1 MKIHGLQKIT
11 LLDYPG
17 HVACTVFTGGCNLRC
32 PFCHNASLVTHI
44 DEAAVMPEEE
54 FFSFLKKRQG
64 ILDGVCITGGEPLM
78 NTDIEDFIKKIRALG
93 FAVKLDTNGT
103 FFETLSR
110 IVKNKLVDYIAMDIK
125 NTVEKYPVT
134 TGVSAKVTEN
144 IKKSV
149 ELLKNSDIPFEFRT
163 TIVAEFHTVEDV
175 EKITEWIGGEN
186 VNYFLQNFVDSG
198 DTIEKELHSCDKS
211 TLLSMLETAKKRCPK
226 AQLRG
231 V

>member
-1 MKIHGLQKIT
+1 MKIHGLQKLT

-17 HVACTVFTGGCNLRC
+17 RVACTVFTGGCNLRC

-44 DEAAVMPEEE
+44 DEAAVMPEEK
-54 FFSFLKKRQG
+54 FFDFLKKRQG

-78 NTDIEDFIKKIRALG
+78 NADIEDFIKKIRALG

-110 IVKNKLVDYIAMDIK
+110 IVNNKAVDYIAMDIK

-134 TGVSAKVTEN
+134 TGVSAKITEN
-144 IKKSV
+144 VKKSV

-163 TIVAEFHTVEDV
+163 TIVSEFHTVEDV

-186 VNYFLQNFVDSG
+186 INYFLQNFVDSG
-198 DTIEKELHSCDKS
+198 DLIGQNLHGCEKN
-211 TLLSMLETAKKRCPK
+211 TLSLMLETAKKRCPK

>member
-1 MKIHGLQKIT
+1 MKIHGLQKLT

-54 FFSFLKKRQG
+54 FFGFLKKRQG

-78 NTDIEDFIKKIRALG
+78 NADIEDFIKKIRALG

-110 IVKNKLVDYIAMDIK
+110 IVENKLVDYIAMDIK
-125 NTVEKYPVT
+125 NTVEKYPIT

-163 TIVAEFHTVEDV
+163 TIVAEFHTVNDI
-175 EKITEWIGGEN
+175 EKITEWIGGN
-186 VNYFLQNFVDSG
+186 DVNYFLQNFVDSG
-198 DTIEKELHSCDKS
+198 DLIGKDLHGC
-211 TLLSMLETAKKRCPK
+211 LQAEI
-226 AQLRG
+226 
-231 V
+231 

>member
-1 MKIHGLQKIT
+1 MKIHGLQKLT

-17 HVACTVFTGGCNLRC
+17 RVACTVFTGGCNLRC

-54 FFSFLKKRQG
+54 FFAFLKKRQG

-78 NTDIEDFIKKIRALG
+78 NADIEDFIKKIRALG

-110 IVKNKLVDYIAMDIK
+110 IVKDKLVDYIAMDIK

-134 TGVSAKVTEN
+134 TGVGAKITEN
-144 IKKSV
+144 VKKSV

-163 TIVAEFHTVEDV
+163 TIVSEFHAVEDI

-186 VNYFLQNFVDSG
+186 INYFLQNFVDSG

-211 TLLSMLETAKKRCPK
+211 TLSAMLETAKKNCPK

-231 V
+231 I